1 MCDDEEDDVHGD
13 GLFMRFYS
21 TLPAPL
27 AGPGCSALFMSRLG
41 RIEEPIHVH
50 EPVTSGASALE
61 RLAKEPTRPLIG
73 VRCAETEQRLI
84 ESCRAGL
91 RMVPGTEQVELALYF
106 MGSHGCIERSAR
118 LSLSDAMASH
128 TLSMSPCYAHR
139 GPAMSE
145 CHVYGTHITWV

>member
-106 MGSHGCIERSAR
+106 MGSHGR
-118 LSLSDAMASH
+118 
-128 TLSMSPCYAHR
+128 Y
-139 GPAMSE
+139 
-145 CHVYGTHITWV
+145 